1 MKQKGV
7 KGLALML
14 AVLMT
19 ALLMPQSASAEEV
32 EETVLAVDSLTEE
45 LDITF
50 PTDVEN
56 VSKEQQTEK
65 ESAMQTTGDETA
77 L

>member
-32 EETVLAVDSLTEE
+32 EETVIAVDSLTEE
-45 LDITF
+45 FDITF

-56 VSKEQQTEK
+56 VSKEQ
-65 ESAMQTTGDETA
+65 
-77 L
+77 

>member
-32 EETVLAVDSLTEE
+32 EETVIAVDSLTEE

-56 VSKEQQTEK
+56 VSKEQQTE
-65 ESAMQTTGDETA
+65 
-77 L
+77 